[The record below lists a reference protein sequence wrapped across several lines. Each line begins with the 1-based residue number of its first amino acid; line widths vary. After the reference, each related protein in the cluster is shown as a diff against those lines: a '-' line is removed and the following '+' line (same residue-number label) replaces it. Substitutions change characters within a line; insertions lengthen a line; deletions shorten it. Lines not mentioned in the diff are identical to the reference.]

1 MGQTLALVMDYK
13 GMQTQKAAA
22 AAERQ
27 QFELAGKMEEISTA
41 QDNVDRTRA
50 LYEQLASLNN
60 QFASSGVT
68 GAGATRA
75 NFARGERKMA
85 SRDISARKLMGQS
98 QRRQYQLGAFGS
110 KMKGKAAQYQFYGKA
125 AQFGQKSYNSG
136 QGIGDDATG
145 SYLI

>member
-1 MGQTLALVMDYK
+1 MGQTVALIMDYK

-22 AAERQ
+22 AAEQQ
-27 QFELAGKMEEISTA
+27 QFEMAGKMEEISTA

-60 QFASSGVT
+60 QFASSGVS
-68 GAGATRA
+68 GAGATKS
-75 NFARGERKMA
+75 NFARGERLMA
-85 SRDISARKLMGQS
+85 SRDISSRKLMGQS

-125 AQFGQKSYNSG
+125 AKYGQKSYDSG
-136 QGIGDDATG
+136 STGG

>member
-60 QFASSGVT
+60 QFASSGVS
-68 GAGATRA
+68 GAGATKS
-75 NFARGERKMA
+75 NFARGERVMA
-85 SRDISARKLMGQS
+85 SRDISSRKLMGQS

-110 KMKGKAAQYQFYGKA
+110 KMKGKAAQYAFYGKA
-125 AQFGQKSYNSG
+125 GEYASASKASKD
-136 QGIGDDATG
+136 QGG